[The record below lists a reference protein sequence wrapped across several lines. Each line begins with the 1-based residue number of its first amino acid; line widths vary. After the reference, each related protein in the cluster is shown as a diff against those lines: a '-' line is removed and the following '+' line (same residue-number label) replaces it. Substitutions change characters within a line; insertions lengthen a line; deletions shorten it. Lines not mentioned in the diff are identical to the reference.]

1 MLDEYMNQLEAIIDK
16 DEYDLS
22 NFAEKIQKRDE
33 QLKLSSNELYDE
45 PQFITT
51 EKKLSMPD
59 VSSKKE
65 STITS
70 IENRPPWGSNT
81 LKNKKNKVRESLKQ
95 EKIISANN
103 IKNKAEKRI
112 KKNMLL
118 KKDKEEAHKKEDELQ
133 KQIIGKQDELTKIEK
148 EKEDLSKY
156 LLKLEKVA
164 KGQNIGDKTSEIM
177 TFTEKDNTKE
187 NNKNYEAFDSQS
199 LTINISG
206 GSPNIVMDDQKGEKI
221 IILSKKDLMKYLN
234 KLYKENQAL
243 KNFQHQI
250 FNLSKSYGDIND
262 NLADCIAGFQ
272 ELCMNTPGDKIN
284 LDEVEN
290 KLNELKKYMEN
301 SLETK
306 TNEYNILMDKRD
318 EDLTFLK
325 SEFISLEK
333 EMKEGTS
340 DRLEEQRK
348 ILELQDKK
356 EELERQIAEL
366 EGKGNNDGNATD
378 EYIKEQ

>member
-1 MLDEYMNQLEAIIDK
+1 MLDEYMQQLESIIEK

-22 NFAEKIQKRDE
+22 NFEEKIQKRED
-33 QLKLSSNELYDE
+33 QLKLSSEQVYDE
-45 PQFITT
+45 PQFNPSENNVT
-51 EKKLSMPD
+51 
-59 VSSKKE
+59 SKKE
-65 STITS
+65 NTIST

-81 LKNKKNKVRESLKQ
+81 LKNKKNKVRESIKQ

-103 IKNKAEKRI
+103 IKNKVEQR
-112 KKNMLL
+112 KKQNL
-118 KKDKEEAHKKEDELQ
+118 KFRKQQEEVHKKEDEL
-133 KQIIGKQDELTKIEK
+133 KNKIIGKQDELIKIEK

-156 LLKLEKVA
+156 LLMLEKVA
-164 KGQNIGDKTSEIM
+164 KGQNLGDKTGEVM
-177 TFTEKDNTKE
+177 TFTEKDSNKE
-187 NNKNYEAFDSQS
+187 DNKNYEAFDSQS

-206 GSPNIVMDDQKGEKI
+206 GSPNVIMEDEKGEKL

-243 KNFQHQI
+243 KNFQNQI

-272 ELCMNTPGDKIN
+272 ELCMNTDGDKIN
-284 LDEVEN
+284 IEDVQN
-290 KLNELKKYMEN
+290 KLNDLKKYLES

-306 TNEYNILMDKRD
+306 NNEYNILMDKKD
-318 EDLTFLK
+318 EDINLIK
-325 SEFISLEK
+325 NEFILLEK
-333 EMKEGTS
+333 DMKESTF

-348 ILELQDKK
+348 ILELQEKK

-366 EGKGNNDGNATD
+366 EGKENDENNEENN
-378 EYIKEQ
+378 EE

>member
-33 QLKLSSNELYDE
+33 QLKLSSNQLYDE

-206 GSPNIVMDDQKGEKI
+206 GSPNIVMDDHKGEKI

-284 LDEVEN
+284 LDDVEN

-378 EYIKEQ
+378 E

>member
-1 MLDEYMNQLEAIIDK
+1 MLDEYMQQLESIIDK

-22 NFAEKIQKRDE
+22 NFAEKIQKRED
-33 QLKLSSNELYDE
+33 QLKLSSEQVNDE
-45 PQFITT
+45 PQFN
-51 EKKLSMPD
+51 
-59 VSSKKE
+59 SSENNVTSKE
-65 STITS
+65 ENTIST

-81 LKNKKNKVRESLKQ
+81 LKNKKNKVRESIKQ

-103 IKNKAEKRI
+103 IKNKVEQR
-112 KKNMLL
+112 KKQNL
-118 KKDKEEAHKKEDELQ
+118 KFRKQQEEVHKKEDEL
-133 KQIIGKQDELTKIEK
+133 KYKIIGKQDELIKIEK

-156 LLKLEKVA
+156 LLMLEKVA
-164 KGQNIGDKTSEIM
+164 KGQNLGDKTGEVM
-177 TFTEKDNTKE
+177 TFTEKDSNKE
-187 NNKNYEAFDSQS
+187 DNKNYEAFDSQS

-206 GSPNIVMDDQKGEKI
+206 GSPNVIMEDEKGEKL

-243 KNFQHQI
+243 KNFQNQI

-272 ELCMNTPGDKIN
+272 ELCMNTDGDKIN
-284 LDEVEN
+284 IEDVQN
-290 KLNELKKYMEN
+290 KLNDLKKYLES

-306 TNEYNILMDKRD
+306 NNEYNILMDKKD
-318 EDLTFLK
+318 EDINLIK
-325 SEFISLEK
+325 NEFILLEK
-333 EMKEGTS
+333 DMKESTF

-348 ILELQDKK
+348 ILELQEKK

-366 EGKGNNDGNATD
+366 EGKENDENNEENN
-378 EYIKEQ
+378 EE

>member
-1 MLDEYMNQLEAIIDK
+1 MLDEYMQQLEAIIDK

-22 NFAEKIQKRDE
+22 NFEEKIQKREE
-33 QLKLSSNELYDE
+33 QLKLSSNQLYEE

-51 EKKLSMPD
+51 EKKITMQD
-59 VSSKKE
+59 FSSKKE
-65 STITS
+65 STVLS

-81 LKNKKNKVRESLKQ
+81 LKNKKNPVRESLKQ
-95 EKIISANN
+95 EKLISANN
-103 IKNKAEKRI
+103 IKTKTEQRK
-112 KKNMLL
+112 KKNL
-118 KKDKEEAHKKEDELQ
+118 KYKKEQEEAHKKEDELQ
-133 KQIIGKQDELTKIEK
+133 KQILGKQDDITKIEK

-164 KGQNIGDKTSEIM
+164 KGQGIGDKTGDVM
-177 TFTEKDNTKE
+177 TFTEKDNAKE

-206 GSPNIVMDDQKGEKI
+206 GSPNVVMEDQKGEKI

-234 KLYKENQAL
+234 KIYKENQAL

-250 FNLSKSYGDIND
+250 FNLSKSYGEIND

-272 ELCMNTPGDKIN
+272 ELCMSTSGDKIN
-284 LDEVEN
+284 LEDIEN

-318 EDLTFLK
+318 EDLTLLK
-325 SEFISLEK
+325 SEFINLEK
-333 EMKEGTS
+333 DMKENS
-340 DRLEEQRK
+340 DDRLEEQRK
-348 ILELQDKK
+348 IMDLQEKK

-366 EGKGNNDGNATD
+366 EEKQNNEENNN
-378 EYIKEQ
+378 EE

>member
-1 MLDEYMNQLEAIIDK
+1 MLDEYMQQLESIIEK

-22 NFAEKIQKRDE
+22 NFAEKIQKRED
-33 QLKLSSNELYDE
+33 QLKLSSEQVYDE
-45 PQFITT
+45 PQFNPSENNVT
-51 EKKLSMPD
+51 
-59 VSSKKE
+59 SKKE
-65 STITS
+65 NTIST

-81 LKNKKNKVRESLKQ
+81 LKNKKNKVRESIKQ

-103 IKNKAEKRI
+103 IKNKVEQR
-112 KKNMLL
+112 KKQNL
-118 KKDKEEAHKKEDELQ
+118 KFRKQQEEVHKKEDEL
-133 KQIIGKQDELTKIEK
+133 KNKIIGKQDELIKIEK

-156 LLKLEKVA
+156 LLMLEKVA
-164 KGQNIGDKTSEIM
+164 KGQNIGDKTGEVM
-177 TFTEKDNTKE
+177 TFTEKDSNKE
-187 NNKNYEAFDSQS
+187 DNKNYEAFDSQS

-206 GSPNIVMDDQKGEKI
+206 GSPNVIMEDEKGEKL

-243 KNFQHQI
+243 KNFQNQI

-272 ELCMNTPGDKIN
+272 ELCMNTDGDKIN
-284 LDEVEN
+284 IEDVQN
-290 KLNELKKYMEN
+290 KLNDLKKYLES

-306 TNEYNILMDKRD
+306 NNEYNILMDKKD
-318 EDLTFLK
+318 EDINLIK
-325 SEFISLEK
+325 NEFILLEK
-333 EMKEGTS
+333 DMKESTF

-348 ILELQDKK
+348 ILELQEKK

-366 EGKGNNDGNATD
+366 EGKENDENNEENN
-378 EYIKEQ
+378 EE

>member
-1 MLDEYMNQLEAIIDK
+1 MLDEYMQQLESIIEK

-22 NFAEKIQKRDE
+22 NFAEKIQKRED
-33 QLKLSSNELYDE
+33 QLKLSSEQVNDE
-45 PQFITT
+45 PQFNSSENNVT
-51 EKKLSMPD
+51 
-59 VSSKKE
+59 SKKE
-65 STITS
+65 NTIST

-81 LKNKKNKVRESLKQ
+81 LKNKKNKVRESIKQ

-103 IKNKAEKRI
+103 IKNKVEQR
-112 KKNMLL
+112 KKQNL
-118 KKDKEEAHKKEDELQ
+118 KFSKQQEEVHKKEDEL
-133 KQIIGKQDELTKIEK
+133 KNKIIGKQDELIKIEK

-156 LLKLEKVA
+156 LLMLEKVA
-164 KGQNIGDKTSEIM
+164 KGQNLGDKTGEVM
-177 TFTEKDNTKE
+177 TFTEKDSNKE
-187 NNKNYEAFDSQS
+187 DNKNYEAFDSQS

-206 GSPNIVMDDQKGEKI
+206 GSPNVIMEDEKGEKL

-243 KNFQHQI
+243 KNFQNQI

-272 ELCMNTPGDKIN
+272 ELCMNTDGDKIN
-284 LDEVEN
+284 IEDVQN
-290 KLNELKKYMEN
+290 KLNDLKKHLES

-306 TNEYNILMDKRD
+306 NNEYNILMDKKD
-318 EDLTFLK
+318 EDINLIK
-325 SEFISLEK
+325 NEFILLEK
-333 EMKEGTS
+333 DMKESTF

-348 ILELQDKK
+348 ILELQEKK

-366 EGKGNNDGNATD
+366 EGKENDENNEENN
-378 EYIKEQ
+378 EE

>member
-33 QLKLSSNELYDE
+33 QLKLSSNQLYDE

-284 LDEVEN
+284 LDDVEN

-348 ILELQDKK
+348 ILELQEKK

-378 EYIKEQ
+378 E

>member
-1 MLDEYMNQLEAIIDK
+1 MHQLEAIIDK

-22 NFAEKIQKRDE
+22 NFEEKIQKREE
-33 QLKLSSNELYDE
+33 QLKLSSNQLFEE

-51 EKKLSMPD
+51 EKKISMPD
-59 VSSKKE
+59 FSSKKE
-65 STITS
+65 STLIG
-70 IENRPPWGSNT
+70 IDNRPPWGSNT

-95 EKIISANN
+95 EKMISANN
-103 IKNKAEKRI
+103 IKTKAEQRK
-112 KKNMLL
+112 KKNMKF
-118 KKDKEEAHKKEDELQ
+118 KKEQEEAHKKEDELQ
-133 KQIIGKQDELTKIEK
+133 KQILGKQDDIIKIEK

-164 KGQNIGDKTSEIM
+164 KGQGIGDKTEEVM
-177 TFTEKDNTKE
+177 TFSEKDNKKE
-187 NNKNYEAFDSQS
+187 SNKNYEAFDSQS

-206 GSPNIVMDDQKGEKI
+206 GSPNVVMEDQKGEKI

-234 KLYKENQAL
+234 KIYKENQAL

-250 FNLSKSYGDIND
+250 FNLSKSYGEIND

-272 ELCMNTPGDKIN
+272 ELCMNISGDKIN
-284 LDEVEN
+284 LEDIEN
-290 KLNELKKYMEN
+290 KLSELKKYMEN

-318 EDLTFLK
+318 EDLTLLK
-325 SEFISLEK
+325 SEFINLEK
-333 EMKEGTS
+333 DMKESSS

-348 ILELQDKK
+348 ILDLQEKK

-366 EGKGNNDGNATD
+366 EGKQKNEENNNED
-378 EYIKEQ
+378 

>member
-1 MLDEYMNQLEAIIDK
+1 MLDEYMQQLEYIIDK

-22 NFAEKIQKRDE
+22 NFAEKIQKRED
-33 QLKLSSNELYDE
+33 QLKLSSEQVNDE
-45 PQFITT
+45 PQFNSSENNVT
-51 EKKLSMPD
+51 
-59 VSSKKE
+59 SKKE
-65 STITS
+65 NTIST

-81 LKNKKNKVRESLKQ
+81 LKNKKNKVRESIKQ

-103 IKNKAEKRI
+103 IKNKVEQR
-112 KKNMLL
+112 KKQNL
-118 KKDKEEAHKKEDELQ
+118 KFRKQQEEVHKKEDEL
-133 KQIIGKQDELTKIEK
+133 KNKIIGKQDELIKIEK

-156 LLKLEKVA
+156 LLMLEKVA
-164 KGQNIGDKTSEIM
+164 KGQNLGDKTGEVM
-177 TFTEKDNTKE
+177 TFTEKDSNKE
-187 NNKNYEAFDSQS
+187 DNKNYEAFDSQS

-206 GSPNIVMDDQKGEKI
+206 GSPNVIMEDEKGEKL

-243 KNFQHQI
+243 KNFQNQI

-272 ELCMNTPGDKIN
+272 ELCMNTDGDKIN
-284 LDEVEN
+284 IEDVQN
-290 KLNELKKYMEN
+290 KLNDLKKYLEN

-306 TNEYNILMDKRD
+306 NNEYNILMDKKD
-318 EDLTFLK
+318 EDINLIK
-325 SEFISLEK
+325 NEFILLEK
-333 EMKEGTS
+333 DMKESTF

-348 ILELQDKK
+348 ILELQEKK

-366 EGKGNNDGNATD
+366 EGKENDENNEENN
-378 EYIKEQ
+378 EE

>member
-33 QLKLSSNELYDE
+33 QLKLSSNQLYDE

-118 KKDKEEAHKKEDELQ
+118 KKDKEEAHKKEEELQ
-133 KQIIGKQDELTKIEK
+133 KQIIGKQDELIKIEK

-284 LDEVEN
+284 LDDVEN

-378 EYIKEQ
+378 E

>member
-1 MLDEYMNQLEAIIDK
+1 MLDEYMQQLESIIEK

-22 NFAEKIQKRDE
+22 NFAEKIQKRED
-33 QLKLSSNELYDE
+33 QLKLSSEQLNDE
-45 PQFITT
+45 PQFNSSENNVT
-51 EKKLSMPD
+51 
-59 VSSKKE
+59 SKKE
-65 STITS
+65 NTIST

-81 LKNKKNKVRESLKQ
+81 LKNKKNKVRESIKQ

-103 IKNKAEKRI
+103 IKNKVEQR
-112 KKNMLL
+112 KKQNL
-118 KKDKEEAHKKEDELQ
+118 KFRKQQEEVHKKEDEL
-133 KQIIGKQDELTKIEK
+133 KNKIIGKQDELIKIEK

-156 LLKLEKVA
+156 LLMLEKVA
-164 KGQNIGDKTSEIM
+164 KGQNLGDKTGEVM
-177 TFTEKDNTKE
+177 TFTEKDSNKE
-187 NNKNYEAFDSQS
+187 DNKNYEAFDSQS

-206 GSPNIVMDDQKGEKI
+206 GSPNVIMEDEKGEKL

-243 KNFQHQI
+243 KNFQNQI

-272 ELCMNTPGDKIN
+272 ELCMNTDGDKIN
-284 LDEVEN
+284 IEDVQN
-290 KLNELKKYMEN
+290 KLNDLKKYLES

-306 TNEYNILMDKRD
+306 NNEYNILMDKKD
-318 EDLTFLK
+318 EDINLIK
-325 SEFISLEK
+325 NEFILLEK
-333 EMKEGTS
+333 DMKESTF

-348 ILELQDKK
+348 ILELQEKK

-366 EGKGNNDGNATD
+366 EGKENDENNEENN
-378 EYIKEQ
+378 EE

>member
-1 MLDEYMNQLEAIIDK
+1 MLDEYMQQLESIIDK

-22 NFAEKIQKRDE
+22 NFAEKIQKRED
-33 QLKLSSNELYDE
+33 QLKLSSEQVNDE
-45 PQFITT
+45 PQFNSSENNVT
-51 EKKLSMPD
+51 
-59 VSSKKE
+59 SKKE
-65 STITS
+65 NTIST

-81 LKNKKNKVRESLKQ
+81 LKNKKNKVRESIKQ

-103 IKNKAEKRI
+103 IKNKVEQR
-112 KKNMLL
+112 KKQNL
-118 KKDKEEAHKKEDELQ
+118 KFRKQQEEVHKKEDEL
-133 KQIIGKQDELTKIEK
+133 KNKIIGKQDELIKIEK

-156 LLKLEKVA
+156 LLMLEKVA
-164 KGQNIGDKTSEIM
+164 KGQNLGDKTGEVM
-177 TFTEKDNTKE
+177 TFTEKDSNKE
-187 NNKNYEAFDSQS
+187 DNKNYEAFDSQS

-206 GSPNIVMDDQKGEKI
+206 GSPNVIMEDEKGEKL

-243 KNFQHQI
+243 KNFQNKI

-272 ELCMNTPGDKIN
+272 ELCMNTDGDKIN
-284 LDEVEN
+284 IEDVQN
-290 KLNELKKYMEN
+290 KLNDLKKYLES

-306 TNEYNILMDKRD
+306 NNEYNILMDKKD
-318 EDLTFLK
+318 EDINLIK
-325 SEFISLEK
+325 NEFILLEK
-333 EMKEGTS
+333 DMKESTF

-348 ILELQDKK
+348 ILELQEKK

-366 EGKGNNDGNATD
+366 EGKENDENNEENH
-378 EYIKEQ
+378 E

>member
-33 QLKLSSNELYDE
+33 QLKLSSNQLYDE

-118 KKDKEEAHKKEDELQ
+118 RKDKEEAHKKEDELQ
-133 KQIIGKQDELTKIEK
+133 KKIIGKQDELIKIEK

-164 KGQNIGDKTSEIM
+164 KGQNIGDKTSEVM

-187 NNKNYEAFDSQS
+187 SNKNYEAFDSQS

-272 ELCMNTPGDKIN
+272 ELCINTPGDKIN
-284 LDEVEN
+284 LDDVEN
-290 KLNELKKYMEN
+290 KLNELKKDMEN

-366 EGKGNNDGNATD
+366 EGKGNNDGNAID
-378 EYIKEQ
+378 E

>member
-1 MLDEYMNQLEAIIDK
+1 MLDEYMQQLESIIEK

-22 NFAEKIQKRDE
+22 NFAEKIQKRED
-33 QLKLSSNELYDE
+33 QLKLYSEQVNDE
-45 PQFITT
+45 PQFNSSENNAT
-51 EKKLSMPD
+51 
-59 VSSKKE
+59 SKKE
-65 STITS
+65 NTIST

-81 LKNKKNKVRESLKQ
+81 LKNKKNKVRESIKQ

-103 IKNKAEKRI
+103 IKNKVEQR
-112 KKNMLL
+112 KKQNL
-118 KKDKEEAHKKEDELQ
+118 KFSKQQEEVHKKEDEL
-133 KQIIGKQDELTKIEK
+133 KNKIIGKQDELIKIEK

-156 LLKLEKVA
+156 LLMLEKVA
-164 KGQNIGDKTSEIM
+164 KGQNLGDKTGEVM
-177 TFTEKDNTKE
+177 TFTEKDSNKE
-187 NNKNYEAFDSQS
+187 DNKNYEAFDSQS

-206 GSPNIVMDDQKGEKI
+206 GSPNVIMEDEKGEKL

-243 KNFQHQI
+243 KNFQNQI

-272 ELCMNTPGDKIN
+272 ELCMNTDGDKIN
-284 LDEVEN
+284 IEDVQN
-290 KLNELKKYMEN
+290 KLNDLKKYLES

-306 TNEYNILMDKRD
+306 NNEYNILMDKKD
-318 EDLTFLK
+318 EDINLIK
-325 SEFISLEK
+325 NEFILLEK
-333 EMKEGTS
+333 DMKESTF

-348 ILELQDKK
+348 ILELQEKK

-366 EGKGNNDGNATD
+366 EGKENDENNEENN
-378 EYIKEQ
+378 EE

>member
-1 MLDEYMNQLEAIIDK
+1 MLDEYMNQQEAIIDK

-33 QLKLSSNELYDE
+33 QLKLSSNQLYDE

-272 ELCMNTPGDKIN
+272 ELCMNTSGDKIN
-284 LDEVEN
+284 LDDVEN

-306 TNEYNILMDKRD
+306 TNEYNILTDKRD

-378 EYIKEQ
+378 E

>member
-1 MLDEYMNQLEAIIDK
+1 MLDEYMQQLESIIEK

-22 NFAEKIQKRDE
+22 NFAEKIQKRED
-33 QLKLSSNELYDE
+33 QLKLSSEQVNDE
-45 PQFITT
+45 PQFNSSENNVI
-51 EKKLSMPD
+51 
-59 VSSKKE
+59 SKKE
-65 STITS
+65 NTIST

-81 LKNKKNKVRESLKQ
+81 LKNKKNKVRESIKQ

-103 IKNKAEKRI
+103 IKNKVEQR
-112 KKNMLL
+112 KKQNL
-118 KKDKEEAHKKEDELQ
+118 KFSKQQEEVHKKEDEL
-133 KQIIGKQDELTKIEK
+133 KNKIIGKQDQLIKIEK

-156 LLKLEKVA
+156 LLMLEKVA
-164 KGQNIGDKTSEIM
+164 KGQNLGDKTGEVM
-177 TFTEKDNTKE
+177 TFTEKDSNKE
-187 NNKNYEAFDSQS
+187 DNKNYEAFDSQS

-206 GSPNIVMDDQKGEKI
+206 GSPNVIMEDEKGEKL

-243 KNFQHQI
+243 KNFQNQI

-272 ELCMNTPGDKIN
+272 ELCMNTDGDKIN
-284 LDEVEN
+284 IEDVQN
-290 KLNELKKYMEN
+290 KLNDLKKYLES

-306 TNEYNILMDKRD
+306 NNEYNILMDKKD
-318 EDLTFLK
+318 EDINLIK
-325 SEFISLEK
+325 NEFILLEK
-333 EMKEGTS
+333 DMKESTF

-348 ILELQDKK
+348 ILELQEKK

-366 EGKGNNDGNATD
+366 EGKENDENNEENN
-378 EYIKEQ
+378 EE

>member
-284 LDEVEN
+284 LDDVEN

-378 EYIKEQ
+378 E

>member
-1 MLDEYMNQLEAIIDK
+1 MLDEYMQQLESIIEK

-22 NFAEKIQKRDE
+22 NFAEKIQKRED
-33 QLKLSSNELYDE
+33 QLKLSSEQVNDE
-45 PQFITT
+45 PQFNSSENNVT
-51 EKKLSMPD
+51 
-59 VSSKKE
+59 SKKE
-65 STITS
+65 NTIST

-81 LKNKKNKVRESLKQ
+81 LKNKKNKVRESIKQ

-103 IKNKAEKRI
+103 IKNKVEQR
-112 KKNMLL
+112 KKQNL
-118 KKDKEEAHKKEDELQ
+118 KFRKQQEEVHKKEDEL
-133 KQIIGKQDELTKIEK
+133 KNKIIGKQDELIKIEK

-156 LLKLEKVA
+156 LLMLEKVA
-164 KGQNIGDKTSEIM
+164 KGQNLGDKTGEVM
-177 TFTEKDNTKE
+177 TFTEKDSNKE
-187 NNKNYEAFDSQS
+187 DNKNYEAFDSQS

-206 GSPNIVMDDQKGEKI
+206 GSPNVIMEDEKGEKL

-243 KNFQHQI
+243 KNFQNQI

-272 ELCMNTPGDKIN
+272 ELCMNTDGDKIN
-284 LDEVEN
+284 IEDVQN
-290 KLNELKKYMEN
+290 KLNDLKKYLES

-306 TNEYNILMDKRD
+306 NNEYNILMDKKD
-318 EDLTFLK
+318 EDINLIK
-325 SEFISLEK
+325 NEFILLEK
-333 EMKEGTS
+333 DMKESTF

-348 ILELQDKK
+348 ILELQEKK

-366 EGKGNNDGNATD
+366 EGKENDENN
-378 EYIKEQ
+378 KENNEE

>member
-33 QLKLSSNELYDE
+33 QLKLSSNQLYDE

-284 LDEVEN
+284 LDNVEN

-366 EGKGNNDGNATD
+366 EGKGKNDGNATD
-378 EYIKEQ
+378 E

>member
-1 MLDEYMNQLEAIIDK
+1 MLDEYMQQLESIIEK

-22 NFAEKIQKRDE
+22 NFVEKIQKRED
-33 QLKLSSNELYDE
+33 QLKLSSEQVNDE
-45 PQFITT
+45 PQFNSSENNVT
-51 EKKLSMPD
+51 
-59 VSSKKE
+59 SKKE
-65 STITS
+65 NTIST

-81 LKNKKNKVRESLKQ
+81 LKNKKNKVRESIKQ

-103 IKNKAEKRI
+103 IKNKVEQR
-112 KKNMLL
+112 KKQNL
-118 KKDKEEAHKKEDELQ
+118 KFSKQQEEVHKKEDEL
-133 KQIIGKQDELTKIEK
+133 KNKIIGKQDELIKIEK

-156 LLKLEKVA
+156 LLMLEKVA
-164 KGQNIGDKTSEIM
+164 KGQNLGDKTGEVM
-177 TFTEKDNTKE
+177 TFTEKDSNKE
-187 NNKNYEAFDSQS
+187 DNKNYEAFDSQS

-206 GSPNIVMDDQKGEKI
+206 GSPNVIMEDEKGEKL

-243 KNFQHQI
+243 KNFQNQI

-272 ELCMNTPGDKIN
+272 ELCMNTDGDKIN
-284 LDEVEN
+284 IEDVQN
-290 KLNELKKYMEN
+290 KLNDLKKYLES

-306 TNEYNILMDKRD
+306 NNEYNILMDKKD
-318 EDLTFLK
+318 EDINLIK
-325 SEFISLEK
+325 NEFILLEK
-333 EMKEGTS
+333 DMKESTF

-348 ILELQDKK
+348 ILELQEKK

-366 EGKGNNDGNATD
+366 EGKENDENNEENN
-378 EYIKEQ
+378 EE

>member
-1 MLDEYMNQLEAIIDK
+1 M
-16 DEYDLS
+16 
-22 NFAEKIQKRDE
+22 
-33 QLKLSSNELYDE
+33 
-45 PQFITT
+45 
-51 EKKLSMPD
+51 
-59 VSSKKE
+59 
-65 STITS
+65 
-70 IENRPPWGSNT
+70 
-81 LKNKKNKVRESLKQ
+81 
-95 EKIISANN
+95 
-103 IKNKAEKRI
+103 
-112 KKNMLL
+112 
-118 KKDKEEAHKKEDELQ
+118 
-133 KQIIGKQDELTKIEK
+133 
-148 EKEDLSKY
+148 
-156 LLKLEKVA
+156 
-164 KGQNIGDKTSEIM
+164 
-177 TFTEKDNTKE
+177 
-187 NNKNYEAFDSQS
+187 
-199 LTINISG
+199 
-206 GSPNIVMDDQKGEKI
+206 
-221 IILSKKDLMKYLN
+221 
-234 KLYKENQAL
+234 
-243 KNFQHQI
+243 
-250 FNLSKSYGDIND
+250 SKSYGDIND

-284 LDEVEN
+284 LDNVEN

-378 EYIKEQ
+378 E

>member
-1 MLDEYMNQLEAIIDK
+1 MLDEYMQQLESIIEK

-22 NFAEKIQKRDE
+22 NFAEKIQKRED
-33 QLKLSSNELYDE
+33 QLKLSSEQVNDE
-45 PQFITT
+45 PQFNSSENNVT
-51 EKKLSMPD
+51 
-59 VSSKKE
+59 SKKE
-65 STITS
+65 NTIST

-81 LKNKKNKVRESLKQ
+81 LKNKKNKVRESIKQ

-103 IKNKAEKRI
+103 IKNKVEQR
-112 KKNMLL
+112 KKQNL
-118 KKDKEEAHKKEDELQ
+118 KFSKQQEEVHKKEDEL
-133 KQIIGKQDELTKIEK
+133 KNKIIGKQDELIKIEK

-156 LLKLEKVA
+156 LLMLEKVA
-164 KGQNIGDKTSEIM
+164 KGQNLGDKTGEVM
-177 TFTEKDNTKE
+177 TFTEKDSNKE
-187 NNKNYEAFDSQS
+187 DNKNYEAFDSQS

-206 GSPNIVMDDQKGEKI
+206 GSPNVIMEDEKGEKL

-243 KNFQHQI
+243 KNFQNQI

-272 ELCMNTPGDKIN
+272 ELCMNTDGDKIN
-284 LDEVEN
+284 IEDVQN
-290 KLNELKKYMEN
+290 KLNDLKKYLES

-306 TNEYNILMDKRD
+306 NNEYNILMDKKD
-318 EDLTFLK
+318 EDINLIK
-325 SEFISLEK
+325 NEFILLEK
-333 EMKEGTS
+333 DMKESTF

-348 ILELQDKK
+348 ILELQEKK

-366 EGKGNNDGNATD
+366 EGKENDENNEENN
-378 EYIKEQ
+378 EE

>member
-1 MLDEYMNQLEAIIDK
+1 MLDEYMQQLESIIEK

-22 NFAEKIQKRDE
+22 NFAEKIQKRED
-33 QLKLSSNELYDE
+33 QLKLSSEQVNDE
-45 PQFITT
+45 PQFNSSENNVT
-51 EKKLSMPD
+51 
-59 VSSKKE
+59 SKKE
-65 STITS
+65 NTIST

-81 LKNKKNKVRESLKQ
+81 LKNKKNKVRESIKQ

-103 IKNKAEKRI
+103 IKNKVEQR
-112 KKNMLL
+112 KKQNL
-118 KKDKEEAHKKEDELQ
+118 KFRKQQEEVHKKEDEL
-133 KQIIGKQDELTKIEK
+133 KNKIIGKQDELIKIQK

-156 LLKLEKVA
+156 LLMLEKVA
-164 KGQNIGDKTSEIM
+164 KGQNLGDKTGEVM
-177 TFTEKDNTKE
+177 TFTEKDSNKE
-187 NNKNYEAFDSQS
+187 DNKNYEAFDSQS

-206 GSPNIVMDDQKGEKI
+206 GSPNVIMEDEKGEKL

-243 KNFQHQI
+243 KNFQNQI

-272 ELCMNTPGDKIN
+272 ELCMNTDGDKIN
-284 LDEVEN
+284 IEDVQN
-290 KLNELKKYMEN
+290 KLNDLKKYLES

-306 TNEYNILMDKRD
+306 NNEYNILMDKKD
-318 EDLTFLK
+318 EDINLIK
-325 SEFISLEK
+325 NEFILLEK
-333 EMKEGTS
+333 DMKESTF

-348 ILELQDKK
+348 ILELQEKK

-366 EGKGNNDGNATD
+366 EGKENDENNEENN
-378 EYIKEQ
+378 EE